1 MLTVYVF
8 LFSEQ
13 SSSLKCDGLPR
24 RLSLLNLRITI
35 YLYIYIYIYIYLLY
49 TQQNIA
55 FLIGQ

>member
-1 MLTVYVF
+1 MLTVCVF

-35 YLYIYIYIYIYLLY
+35 YIYIYIYKYMTFIYS
-49 TQQNIA
+49 
-55 FLIGQ
+55 

>member
-35 YLYIYIYIYIYLLY
+35 YIYIYIFIIYSTEY
-49 TQQNIA
+49 RVSDWSMMNA
-55 FLIGQ
+55 